1 MSEIQKLQRKF
12 VAINMTIVT
21 VILLLIGVFFVV
33 STADSLRS
41 DSYSVLNRVLTQNDL
56 PAWNGGR
63 GRDDGVTLPYF
74 TVSVWR
80 TGQAAVTSSQFY
92 ELEEEA
98 VTAIVEDCLAQE
110 ENSGVLE
117 DYDLRYLRKSE
128 LMGWELAFVDIS
140 QERSTLANAVRTT
153 LIISLVTLAAF
164 FLISIRLSR
173 WAVGPVEQSWKQ
185 QRQFVA
191 DASHELK
198 TPLTVILSNVEML
211 QRYGEVTE
219 QKDLQRL
226 DNLHSSALQMKDL
239 VEELLLLARSDSNSE
254 QKAPHQQLNFSDL
267 VEDTAL
273 QFDAVI
279 FESGRNLYSVI
290 APELYVSG
298 EEGKLRRLVEILL
311 DNARKYST
319 PGGEIVLSL
328 QPEGNKRLR
337 LQVTNAG
344 EAIPP
349 AQLERI
355 FERFYRADQA
365 RSSEGFGLGLPI
377 ARTIVEEHGGKIWAE
392 SAPGENRFCVTL
404 PRLNGGEKSLAT
416 KG

>member
-1 MSEIQKLQRKF
+1 
-12 VAINMTIVT
+12 
-21 VILLLIGVFFVV
+21 
-33 STADSLRS
+33 
-41 DSYSVLNRVLTQNDL
+41 
-56 PAWNGGR
+56 
-63 GRDDGVTLPYF
+63 VTLPYF

-290 APELYVSG
+290 TPELYVSG

-392 SAPGENRFCVTL
+392 STPGENRFCVTL
-404 PRLNGGEKSLAT
+404 PRLNGGEKSLVT